1 MTIDRL
7 IDLTELC
14 RQVCLSRSAVY
25 ERISFDPTFPRII
38 KCGRK
43 TLFSEV
49 HAQAWIQDRIKE
61 SKAQ

>member
-1 MTIDRL
+1 MTPDRL
-7 IDLTELC
+7 IDLIELC

-25 ERISFDPTFPRII
+25 ERIASDPTFPRII

-49 HAQAWIQDRIKE
+49 QVQAWIQERIKE
-61 SKAQ
+61 SEAQ

>member
-7 IDLTELC
+7 IDLIELC

-25 ERISFDPTFPRII
+25 ERMTSDPTFPRII

-43 TLFSEV
+43 TLFSQV
-49 HAQAWIQDRIKE
+49 QVQAWIQDRIKE
-61 SKAQ
+61 SEAR

>member
-7 IDLTELC
+7 IDLIELC

-25 ERISFDPTFPRII
+25 ERIASDPTFPRII

-43 TLFSEV
+43 TLFSQAQV
-49 HAQAWIQDRIKE
+49 QAWVQDRIKE
-61 SKAQ
+61 SEAQ